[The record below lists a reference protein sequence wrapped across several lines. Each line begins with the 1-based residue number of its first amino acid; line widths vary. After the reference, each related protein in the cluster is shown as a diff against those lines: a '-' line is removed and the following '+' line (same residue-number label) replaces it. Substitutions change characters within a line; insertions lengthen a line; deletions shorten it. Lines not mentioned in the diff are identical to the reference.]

1 MGRLTVLVLL
11 LSSGTAATPFTL
23 TFNDLP
29 LGSDVLDS
37 YRPGTGASFTSG
49 LTVVSGGV
57 YLEPGDQSAELSQ
70 AVTLSF
76 DSVQPLISFY
86 GMGLLTVEYYLGPQL
101 VWTDSNPP
109 DLWYPYAG
117 FWIDRAVLTPSG
129 TARIDTVTN
138 ELILGPEPAAVWLVA
153 GGGLALIAIRRR
165 RFRGVVALGAAR
177 ATYGLRKIRR
187 LI

>member
-1 MGRLTVLVLL
+1 MGRFTLLVLL
-11 LSSGTAATPFTL
+11 LSSGTVATPFTL

-86 GMGLLTVEYYLGPQL
+86 GMGLLTLTVEYYLGPQL
-101 VWTDSNPP
+101 VGTESYPP

-117 FWIDRAVLTPSG
+117 SWIDRVVLTPGG

-138 ELILGPEPAAVWLVA
+138 EFIVLPEPAAVWLVP
-153 GGGLALIAIRRR
+153 GGVLALIAIRRR
-165 RFRGVVALGAAR
+165 RFRGAVALGAAR
-177 ATYGLRKIRR
+177 PLPRD
-187 LI
+187 